1 MRSHRV
7 LLVTLGFLLAIS
19 ASAFA
24 QEASVIGTVADET
37 KALLPGA
44 TVTATNLETGGQS
57 VAITDQAGAYRLMRL
72 PPGRYKLQAELTGF
86 STIVIPSVE
95 LLVGQNATVPFV
107 MKLAQVNESV
117 TVTGESPLVDTS
129 SSQVAGNVDRRQME
143 ELPLQGRNW
152 MELSKLVKG
161 VTANDVGNSVGT
173 GSMDDM
179 WQLNLDGQQITQK
192 VAGSGFGQPRFSRE
206 AIAEFQIVTNMFDI
220 TEGRSAGMQIQAI
233 SKSGTNLLT
242 GSGYGF
248 FRSDSFNAPDPV
260 ANKVLPYS
268 NQQVG
273 ATLGGPIVKD
283 KIHFFASY
291 EYEREPGTAFQQ
303 GSLFPASY
311 ATSNSYQNGQKS
323 FLARVD
329 DQLSTMDRLT
339 VRGSFWSWQNPF
351 VVTNGTTPPSESSDQ
366 TKNATNVLGTWT
378 KVMQGGNRLLEVK
391 GGYNGFHWTNSPQSA
406 LIGTPE
412 YRIPGMTIGAP
423 YNYPQTLKQDNWDG
437 RADLSWH
444 MAKHDLKIGGEYLHV
459 HDGGPWYI
467 QRAGFF
473 NFSQAPP
480 AAVLQ
485 AAFPVGSD
493 LDPTKWNVSVLNP
506 YVTNSNINF
515 TQGDWTIDAPRPTYA
530 LWIGDNWR
538 ASSNLTVN
546 MGLRWDADPNMS
558 SPPGIVE
565 SNILVNNQVP
575 AAYGIYNTGTN
586 DFGYKSGI
594 RDWKDIAPRGGFT
607 YNVGGHNDLVIR
619 GGTGIYFAS
628 PVSNVTFSPQLYSQ
642 LVSAQFPFDGR
653 SDFITNP
660 TNGITANDIFSGKV
674 KVPAQ
679 TVRSIWTGFKSPY
692 NWQSSIGFQKQINSV
707 TGFDVDVTHWTEY
720 RDTRTTDG
728 NLIYNPATGYNV
740 ANGAAAFRPNAA
752 YGPVFVFTSDGKR
765 DQTQMASSLTR
776 RMKNHF
782 QAGITWTYMFEMKDN
797 GTVGYGTAPANNPF
811 DYLNGEW
818 ATSLDFQRNT
828 IRTYAL
834 AQLPWGINT
843 SVSYFYGSGNRFNDT
858 IATAPYGKTGNNRL
872 NLAGNGGPEP
882 TIVIPAGILDRWDGK
897 ATYASGEVIPR
908 NALEG
913 LPLHKVDLH
922 VTKDIPMGGHA
933 KAQVIGEVFNL
944 FNHANYGAYNTSLN
958 PAANTAATS
967 ATSTFGLPATN
978 AGTAYVS
985 RQGQLGFRVTF

>member
-1 MRSHRV
+1 M
-7 LLVTLGFLLAIS
+7 LVALAGQ
-19 ASAFA
+19 ARA
-24 QEASVIGTVADET
+24 QEATVIGTVADET

-44 TVTATNLETGGQS
+44 TVTATNLETGAQA
-57 VAITDQAGAYRLMRL
+57 VAVTDQAGEYRLLRL
-72 PPGRYKLQAELTGF
+72 PPGKYKLQAELTGF
-86 STIVIPSVE
+86 TTIVFPSVE

-107 MKLAQVNESV
+107 MKIATVNESV
-117 TVTGESPLVDTS
+117 TVTGDAPLVDTS

-173 GSMDDM
+173 GAMDDM

-220 TEGRSAGMQIQAI
+220 TQGRSAGMEIQAI
-233 SKSGTNLLT
+233 SKSGTNT
-242 GSGYGF
+242 TSGSGYGF
-248 FRSDSFNAPDPV
+248 FRSDSLNSADPV
-260 ANKVLPYS
+260 AKDKNGNPLVLPYS

-273 ATLGGPIVKD
+273 GTLGGPIVKD
-283 KIHFFASY
+283 KVHYFVSY

-303 GSLFPASY
+303 GALFPSSY
-311 ATSNSYQNGQKS
+311 ASSNSYQNGQKS

-329 DQLSTMDRLT
+329 DQLSTVDRLT
-339 VRGSFWSWQNPF
+339 VRGSYWTWQNPF
-351 VVTNGTTPPSESSDQ
+351 VVTNGTTPPSESSNQ

-378 KVMQGGNRLLEVK
+378 KVMAGGNRLLEIK
-391 GGYNGFHWTNSPQSA
+391 GGYNGFHWTNAPQTSM
-406 LIGTPE
+406 IGTPE

-437 RADLSWH
+437 RFDLSWH
-444 MAKHDLKIGGEYLHV
+444 KTKHDLKIGGEYIHV

-467 QRAGFF
+467 QRVGFF

-480 AAVLQ
+480 ASVLA
-485 AAFPVGSD
+485 AAFPAGSD
-493 LDPTKWNVSVLNP
+493 LDPTRWNVSLLNP
-506 YVTNSNINF
+506 FVTNANINF

-558 SPPGIVE
+558 SPPGIVQ
-565 SNILVNNQVP
+565 SNILVNNQIP
-575 AAYGIYNTGTN
+575 AAYGEYATGVN

-594 RDWKDIAPRGGFT
+594 RDWKDVAPRVGFS
-607 YNVGGHNDLVIR
+607 YNVGGNNDLVIR

-642 LVSAQFPFDGR
+642 LVSAQFVFDGR

-660 TNGITANDIFSGKV
+660 TNGLTTAQIFSGTV
-674 KVPAQ
+674 KLPAQ
-679 TVRSIWTGFKSPY
+679 TVRSIAPDFRSPY
-692 NWQSSIGFQKQINSV
+692 NWQSSIGFQKQINAV
-707 TGFDVDVTHWTEY
+707 TGFDVDITHWTEY
-720 RDTRTTDG
+720 RDTRTIDG
-728 NLIYNPATGYNV
+728 NLIYNPATGYNLS
-740 ANGAAAFRPNAA
+740 NGAVAARPNPA

-765 DQTQMASSLTR
+765 DQTAMASSLTR
-776 RMKNHF
+776 RLRNHF
-782 QAGITWTYMFEMKDN
+782 QAGVTWTLMFEMKDN
-797 GTVGYGTAPANNPF
+797 GTVGYGTAPSNNPF

-818 ATSLDFQRNT
+818 ATSQDFQRNT
-828 IRTYAL
+828 VRTWML
-834 AQLPWGINT
+834 AQLPFGINA
-843 SVSYFYGSGNRFNDT
+843 SASYFYGSGNRFNDV

-872 NLAGNGGPEP
+872 NLAGNGGSEP
-882 TIVIPAGILDRWDGK
+882 TIVIPAAILGRWDG
-897 ATYASGEVIPR
+897 ASTYASGSVIPR

-922 VTKDIPMGGHA
+922 VTKDVPLGGHV
-933 KAQVIGEVFNL
+933 KAQLIGEVFNV

-958 PAANTAATS
+958 PAANTATTS
-967 ATSTFGLPATN
+967 ATSTFGLPATS
-978 AGTAYVS
+978 AGTAYVP
-985 RQGQLGFRVTF
+985 REGQLGFRVTF